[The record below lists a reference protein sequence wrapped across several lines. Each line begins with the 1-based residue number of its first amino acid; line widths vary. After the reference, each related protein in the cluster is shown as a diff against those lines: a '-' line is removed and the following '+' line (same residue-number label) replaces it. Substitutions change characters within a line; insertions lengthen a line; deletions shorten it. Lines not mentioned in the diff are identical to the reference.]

1 MKIELFLDGHR
12 IEINKDIDFV
22 LNKQFTELTD
32 LTTIIVDYSKT
43 IKVPMTPHNNEVFNY
58 VYRIDRQVFGNQV
71 AINYD
76 PTQKIDMYMTFNGSK
91 VMDGY
96 ALLNSV
102 NLKDNTYEIN
112 LYGQLGKIFSDLKNK
127 PLFNTQGNGWH
138 SPDNGWS
145 KTVKM
150 NTGSIKKS
158 FDNADHSLSWVSND
172 WTDFFGWAPQMIGD
186 TDLLKTDCYEVYN
199 TGEIKKFTDDINTT
213 RSIDYAD
220 YYVKDVFDLNQ
231 YSEMRTYT
239 GRPYVYV
246 DKIIQ
251 MVQAEINQGDYDDYT
266 MVLDADWFNSDNP
279 YYSKL
284 CYFPGTENIVGSGES
299 NTGAVYWN
307 NTERTMTFPTSYLPS
322 TTVIDIDNYTYSTS
336 GNVITITPTG
346 GGNSEPTISLNCD
359 GILVRDR
366 VANVTSSL
374 PPMNKIQWGCWKGR
388 YGEINKVTLRY
399 IAVYDDNNNLINK
412 LYLCDDNI
420 MVVKLSS
427 SDLHFYT
434 IDGVWKILKNM
445 DRKNIVPNSTIWVNN
460 GVGGSYLEVTQQYNF
475 GNLTLN
481 TNSFQFKM

>member
-158 FDNADHSLSWVSND
+158 FDNVDHSLSWVSND
-172 WTDFFGWAPQMIGD
+172 WTDFFGWAPQMIG
-186 TDLLKTDCYEVYN
+186 V
-199 TGEIKKFTDDINTT
+199 
-213 RSIDYAD
+213 
-220 YYVKDVFDLNQ
+220 
-231 YSEMRTYT
+231 
-239 GRPYVYV
+239 
-246 DKIIQ
+246 
-251 MVQAEINQGDYDDYT
+251 
-266 MVLDADWFNSDNP
+266 
-279 YYSKL
+279 
-284 CYFPGTENIVGSGES
+284 
-299 NTGAVYWN
+299 
-307 NTERTMTFPTSYLPS
+307 
-322 TTVIDIDNYTYSTS
+322 
-336 GNVITITPTG
+336 TICAAI
-346 GGNSEPTISLNCD
+346 E
-359 GILVRDR
+359 
-366 VANVTSSL
+366 
-374 PPMNKIQWGCWKGR
+374 
-388 YGEINKVTLRY
+388 KV
-399 IAVYDDNNNLINK
+399 
-412 LYLCDDNI
+412 
-420 MVVKLSS
+420 
-427 SDLHFYT
+427 
-434 IDGVWKILKNM
+434 
-445 DRKNIVPNSTIWVNN
+445 
-460 GVGGSYLEVTQQYNF
+460 
-475 GNLTLN
+475 
-481 TNSFQFKM
+481 